1 MNFWYQWFINI
12 NKSII
17 YTNKCHDSIIL
28 IYDLLILTHLL
39 ILINGNDLLILMNY
53 L

>member
-28 IYDLLILTHLL
+28 IYDLLIL
-39 ILINGNDLLILMNY
+39 INGNDLLILMNY